1 MAEVLRRIEYD
12 ATVDDAVDV
21 SLRFARRTRTFR
33 NQIRYTV
40 LIVGALI
47 GVAAMAIGIYTAPP
61 DTSRGYLVRLALASA
76 FGVVTALIFRGFFA
90 KEIRKQQR
98 KMVAE
103 QFGGKAA
110 IRSELELR
118 PDAVWVRQA
127 GMEMVFP
134 WDACTSIVD
143 NPDDIEI
150 NFTPGIC
157 VVWNRHFASAA
168 DRQSFLETSRRL
180 SGR

>member
-1 MAEVLRRIEYD
+1 MAEALQRIEYD

-33 NQIRYTV
+33 NQIRYAI
-40 LIVGALI
+40 LIVGALTGI
-47 GVAAMAIGIYTAPP
+47 AALAVAIYAAPP
-61 DTSRGYLVRLALASA
+61 DTSRGYLVLLALAAA

-103 QFGGKAA
+103 QFGGKPA
-110 IRSELELR
+110 IRSEVELR
-118 PDAVWVRQA
+118 PEAVWVRQA
-127 GMEMVFP
+127 GMEMLFP
-134 WDACTSIVD
+134 WDACTSVID
-143 NPDDIEI
+143 NPGDIEI

-157 VVWNRHFASAA
+157 VVRDRHFASAA

-180 SGR
+180 SGK

>member
-1 MAEVLRRIEYD
+1 MAEALRRIEYD

-21 SLRFARRTRTFR
+21 SLRLASRTRTFR
-33 NQIRYTV
+33 NQIRYSI
-40 LIVGALI
+40 LIVGALM
-47 GVAAMAIGIYTAPP
+47 GVAALFVAMYVAPP
-61 DTSRGYLVRLALASA
+61 DTSRGYLGLLGFAAV

-103 QFGGKAA
+103 HFGGKPA
-110 IRSELELR
+110 IRSEIELR

-134 WDACTSIVD
+134 WDGCTSIID

-157 VVWNRHFASAA
+157 VVPNRHFASAA
-168 DRQSFLETSRRL
+168 DRQLFFETSRRL
-180 SGR
+180 SGK

>member
-1 MAEVLRRIEYD
+1 MAEALQRIEYD

-21 SLRFARRTRTFR
+21 SLRLASRTQTFR
-33 NQIRYTV
+33 NQIRYSV
-40 LIVGALI
+40 LAVGALM
-47 GVAAMAIGIYTAPP
+47 GVAAMAIAIYAAPP
-61 DTSRGYLVRLALASA
+61 DTSRGYLALLAFAAA
-76 FGVVTALIFRGFFA
+76 FGGVMAVIFRGFFA

-103 QFGGKAA
+103 HFGGKAA

-157 VVWNRHFASAA
+157 VVRNRHFASAA

-180 SGR
+180 SGK